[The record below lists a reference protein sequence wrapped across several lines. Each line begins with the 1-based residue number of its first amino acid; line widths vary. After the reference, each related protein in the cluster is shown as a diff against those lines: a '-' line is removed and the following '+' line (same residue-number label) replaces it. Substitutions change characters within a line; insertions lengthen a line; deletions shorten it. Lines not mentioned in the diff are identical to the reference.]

1 MRTIAKNTLLIA
13 GLAFA
18 FPALAD
24 APKSLDLPDTHSDR
38 NIGKIVVY
46 RNQIKDY
53 KFGKNEDITNN
64 TLFVTLDT
72 TGDKIFTLSLH
83 DDPVV
88 NTEIADTLREA
99 YLHDMTVT
107 IYASKFVKEGG
118 AMKIHAVQLERSA
131 K

>member
-1 MRTIAKNTLLIA
+1 MKTIAKNALLA
-13 GLAFA
+13 TGLAFA
-18 FPALAD
+18 FTALAD
-24 APKSLDLPDTHSDR
+24 APKSLELPDTHSDK
-38 NIGKIVVY
+38 NVGKISVY

-64 TLFVTLDT
+64 TFFVTLDT
-72 TGDKIFTLSLH
+72 TGDKIYTLSLQ

-88 NTEIADTLREA
+88 NTEIAETLREA
-99 YLHDMTVT
+99 FLHDMTVT

-118 AMKIHAVQLERSA
+118 AMKIHAVQLERSG